1 MASPSVVGAPIEGAI
16 TTAAYDFTPTFTQTT
31 GNLVVIVIETAVSV
45 TLQPDGAY
53 SQLEPT
59 NPNELA
65 RFFILYRQLT
75 GIEGGQILISAYDA
89 IGDTIV
95 TKACWVSYN
104 ITGHINPA
112 TTPPE
117 KGTLTTATSN
127 APLSPALTPAGGSKD
142 YLFLAA
148 FGQNGEEADDDTW
161 QNNTPTGT
169 GGGSYAPSL
178 GYQTTTGITGA
189 ATVNCQVCVASRAY
203 TGTVET
209 PTVWST
215 DQSLAWRAQTV
226 AIYPAGVAQTGQITA
241 VQSGI
246 TYDRMTGRLTAA
258 QGNLTYTQKT
268 GRITAA
274 NSVLTYDRMT
284 GRIAAAQANLT
295 YNPVTAGMLTAI
307 QANVGHTEVWY
318 ILPAPGSPTAYC
330 TLSGQ
335 YKNEW
340 TNPTNAYTSNGVYA
354 TSLGNDPTKD
364 EQDYY
369 AFDLS
374 AIPSDAIIKGI
385 RVYVYGS
392 CSYAGAVMD
401 LEAQLLKYYP
411 PALPPPDPYIE
422 PISGIGRLELVGSSI
437 TNRFTGTTDTLAIYG
452 GQEIMWGGTLRR
464 ADVVRT
470 NFGVYFRT
478 RYVSG
483 TDGLR
488 VDYVAMDISYTTPA
502 ILMGGFIVR
511 AHATKGLQPS
521 TGGTDS
527 IDTSATSATVT
538 SHTVPKGWRS
548 VN

>member
-1 MASPSVVGAPIEGAI
+1 MASPSVVGTPIEGAI

-31 GNLVVIVIETAVSV
+31 GNFVVIFIETAVSV
-45 TLQPDGAY
+45 TMDSVGLFT
-53 SQLEPT
+53 QLEPAD
-59 NPNELA
+59 PEELA
-65 RFFILYRQLT
+65 RFFVLYRQLT
-75 GIEGGQILISAYDA
+75 GIEGGEVLISTYDA
-89 IGDTIV
+89 IGDPIL
-95 TKACWVSYN
+95 TKACWVSCN
-104 ITGHINPA
+104 ITAHS
-112 TTPPE
+112 TTTAPV
-117 KGTLTTATSN
+117 KGTLATGTSN
-127 APLSPALTPAGGSKD
+127 EPQSPELTPAGGSKD
-142 YLFLAA
+142 FLWLVG
-148 FGQNGEEADDDTW
+148 FGQDGEEANDDTW
-161 QNNTPTGT
+161 QNNTPTGE
-169 GGGSYAPSL
+169 GGGSYTPAL
-178 GYQTTTGITGA
+178 GYQITTGTDGA
-189 ATVNCQVCVASRAY
+189 ASTNCQLCVAYRAY
-203 TGTVET
+203 TGTHDH

-215 DQSLAWRAQTV
+215 DQSKAWRAQTI
-226 AIYPAGVAQTGQITA
+226 AIYPAAAAAATGQVVA
-241 VQSGI
+241 VQGNV
-246 TYDRMTGRLTAA
+246 TYNPMTGRLTAA

-274 NSVLTYDRMT
+274 NSVLTYNPMT
-284 GRIAAAQANLT
+284 GRLTAAQANLT